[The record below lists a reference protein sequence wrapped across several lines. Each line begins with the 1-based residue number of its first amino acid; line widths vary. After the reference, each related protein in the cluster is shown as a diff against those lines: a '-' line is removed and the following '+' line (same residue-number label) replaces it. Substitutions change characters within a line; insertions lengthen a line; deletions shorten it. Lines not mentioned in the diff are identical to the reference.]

1 MARSLSAGAFGC
13 FFAGRGIP
21 AELFAGLSTR
31 SKVALA
37 AMGTKAPLSR
47 GISW

>member
-1 MARSLSAGAFGC
+1 MARSLSWRLRLL
-13 FFAGRGIP
+13 FAGRGIP